1 MKVMS
6 AEANFMRVRVTES
19 TADSGDHPRDEL
31 LCVVRKLLKKMN
43 RNVLVG
49 DRVRVDRVDWVDG
62 RGELLQSSASIP
74 SWNCF
79 YRGHCT
85 ISSSS

>member
-1 MKVMS
+1 MSFILLPISTHLPALCFTIKVMS

-19 TADSGDHPRDEL
+19 TADGGDHPRDEL

-62 RGELLQSSASIP
+62 RGE
-74 SWNCF
+74 
-79 YRGHCT
+79 
-85 ISSSS
+85 